1 MKKLYEKNELNFA
14 LMWIG
19 IYVVAFSLGENIS
32 AAVGVAKS
40 VTTPLCLIITGILYY
55 WIRQCGLQEKY
66 GLCKIEGTVESW
78 LYFIPLALLVSTNV
92 WGGLRMNL
100 SVLESVLHVI
110 SMLGVGFLEEI
121 IFRGFLFKAMSKTSV
136 KSAILVSSL
145 TFGMGHIVNLLN
157 GRDVLETLLQ
167 LCYACAIGFVFVI
180 IFYVGKSLWPCI
192 ITHAAVNILSAFSN
206 QEIASVSR
214 SVFAAVFLCVVS
226 FGYAAYILKKNSVH
240 LMDGV

>member
-14 LMWIG
+14 LIWIG

-32 AAVGVAKS
+32 AAVGVAKC
-40 VTTPLCLIITGILYY
+40 VTTPLCVIMTGILYY
-55 WIRQCGLQEKY
+55 WIRQSGLQEKY
-66 GLCKIEGTVESW
+66 GLCKMEGTAKSW
-78 LYFIPLALLVSTNV
+78 LYFIPLVLLASTNM

-100 SVLESVLHVI
+100 TVLEAVLHVI
-110 SMLGVGFLEEI
+110 SMIGVGFLEEI
-121 IFRGFLFKAMSKTSV
+121 IFRGLLFKAMSKTNV

-157 GRDVLETLLQ
+157 GREVLETLLQ
-167 LCYACAIGFVFVI
+167 LCYAIAIGFVFVI

-192 ITHAAVNILSAFSN
+192 IAHAVINCLSAFSN

-226 FGYAAYILKKNSVH
+226 FGYAAYILKKHPVKIS
-240 LMDGV
+240 DGK

>member
-14 LMWIG
+14 FVWIG
-19 IYVVAFSLGENIS
+19 IYVIAFSLGENIS
-32 AAVGVAKS
+32 AAVGVAKC
-40 VTTPLCLIITGILYY
+40 VTTPLCVIMTGILYY
-55 WIRQCGLQEKY
+55 WIRQGGLQEKY
-66 GLCKIEGTVESW
+66 GLCKIEGTAKSW
-78 LYFIPLALLVSTNV
+78 LYFIPLVLLVSTNM

-100 SVLESVLHVI
+100 SVVEALLHII
-110 SMLGVGFLEEI
+110 SMIGVGFLEEI
-121 IFRGFLFKAMSKTSV
+121 IFRGLLFKAMCKTNV

-192 ITHAAVNILSAFSN
+192 ITHAVVNILSAFSN

-214 SVFAAVFLCVVS
+214 SVSGAVFLCVVS
-226 FGYAAYILKKNSVH
+226 LGYAAYILKKHSVQI
-240 LMDGV
+240 